1 MISKE
6 IMKVKNFPSFKDF
19 ENKIEEVIKILK
31 HTKPSDFMN
40 ALERLEDK
48 KISQIFCEILVND
61 YNDEIDDPYEPYHDY
76 QAIKKYF
83 NSQDEDYQS
92 EYKDDF
98 INILNELK
106 INLKDEKLQ
115 IQLFSKNRFKE
126 IFNLEMQLSKLYGYY
141 SFEMGLFE
149 YTGNDVRNNYQEIIN
164 PYLRWALNAD
174 SLTIKVH
181 SWTLP
186 FFRVEINEI
195 DFRVSFNEVEQDKQC
210 ELLFNVL
217 EQFNQ
222 AQNHIEFV
230 FEDDKK

>member
-19 ENKIEEVIKILK
+19 ENRIEEVIKILK

-61 YNDEIDDPYEPYHDY
+61 HNDEIDDFYEPHHDFED
-76 QAIKKYF
+76 IKKYF
-83 NSQDEDYQS
+83 HSQDTDYQY
-92 EYKDDF
+92 EYKDEF
-98 INILNELK
+98 INRLIEFK
-106 INLKDEKLQ
+106 IFSKDEKLR
-115 IQLFSKNRFKE
+115 IKLFSKDTLKK
-126 IFNLEMQLSKLYGYY
+126 IFHLETQLTKLYKTY
-141 SFEMGLFE
+141 SFEVGLFE
-149 YTGNDVRNNYQEIIN
+149 NMFSEARNNYCEIRN
-164 PYLRWALNAD
+164 PYLRWALNTD
-174 SLTIKVH
+174 TLTIVVH
-181 SWTLP
+181 SSSS
-186 FFRVEINEI
+186 FAINIKEIG
-195 DFRVSFNEVEQDKQC
+195 FSVYFNKVEQDKQC

-230 FEDDKK
+230 FEDGKE

>member
-61 YNDEIDDPYEPYHDY
+61 YNDEFDDFHERYYDFED
-76 QAIKKYF
+76 IKKYF
-83 NSQDEDYQS
+83 HSQDTDYQY
-92 EYKDDF
+92 EYKDEF
-98 INILNELK
+98 INRLIELK
-106 INLKDEKLQ
+106 IFSKDEKLR
-115 IQLFSKNRFKE
+115 IKLFSKDTLKK
-126 IFNLEMQLSKLYGYY
+126 IFHLETQLTKLYKTY

-149 YTGNDVRNNYQEIIN
+149 NMFSEARNNYREIRS
-164 PYLRWALNAD
+164 PYLRWALNTD
-174 SLTIKVH
+174 TLTIVVRSSSSFVINIK
-181 SWTLP
+181 
-186 FFRVEINEI
+186 EIGFSIYFNEI
-195 DFRVSFNEVEQDKQC
+195 EQDKQC

-230 FEDDKK
+230 FENDKE